1 LPTFE
6 RGPAVIHYTDTG
18 APARHPHAATVF
30 FGHGLL
36 FGGWMFR
43 AQIAALRN
51 RYRCVA
57 IDWRGQGD
65 SAATGGGCDM
75 DTLTDDAS
83 SLIGMLGVGPV
94 HYVGLSV
101 GGFVGQRLAARRGEL
116 VRTLTLLGTSAD
128 AEDPDK
134 ARRYRLM
141 AGIYRLTDISP
152 LRRAVQPLMFGPAFL
167 ADPTSK
173 PVTDEWARRLRRC
186 RRSGISKAVRAVADR
201 TGVEDEIEKI
211 TAATLVIVGAD
222 DVATPPPHSRH
233 IAEQVSG
240 ARLVQIPNCGR
251 GSALEQPETITA
263 LLAEFLDQ

>member
-1 LPTFE
+1 
-6 RGPAVIHYTDTG
+6 
-18 APARHPHAATVF
+18 ATAS
-30 FGHGLL
+30 G
-36 FGGWMFR
+36 
-43 AQIAALRN
+43 
-51 RYRCVA
+51 Y
-57 IDWRGQGD
+57 
-65 SAATGGGCDM
+65 DM

-83 SLIGMLGVGPV
+83 ALIGMLGVGPV

>member
-1 LPTFE
+1 MATFE
-6 RGPAVIHYTDTG
+6 RGPAVIHYIDTG
-18 APARHPHAATVF
+18 APAGHPHAPTVL

-43 AQIAALRN
+43 AQIAALRD

-65 SAATGGGCDM
+65 SAATADGYDM

-83 SLIGMLGVGPV
+83 GLIGMLGVAPV
-94 HYVGLSV
+94 HYVGLSM

-116 VRTLTLLGTSAD
+116 LRTLTLLGTSAS
-128 AEDPDK
+128 AEDSDK

-141 AGIYRLTDISP
+141 AGIYRLTGISP
-152 LRRAVQPLMFGPAFL
+152 LRRAVEPLMFGPAFL
-167 ADPTSK
+167 ADSTSK
-173 PVTDEWARRLRRC
+173 PVIDEWARRLRRC
-186 RRSGISKAVRAVADR
+186 RRSAITKAVRAVADR
-201 TGVEDEIEKI
+201 AGVEQEIEAI

-222 DVATPPPHSRH
+222 DAATPPPKSQR
-233 IAEQVSG
+233 IADRVVG
-240 ARLVQIPNCGR
+240 ARLVQIPDCGHS
-251 GSALEQPETITA
+251 SALEQPEAITA